1 MLNFDE
7 GGTCSF
13 FSEEK
18 KEPKKSRLA
27 VLPQMLLSSDVLGS
41 YIREGTL
48 LPCAA
53 CLVQSQRRFL
63 LPAFVAHAS
72 YNLT

>member
-1 MLNFDE
+1 MGDD

-27 VLPQMLLSSDVLGS
+27 VLPQIFLSSVVLGKL
-41 YIREGTL
+41 YIGSSDCFLSPLIRSK
-48 LPCAA
+48 
-53 CLVQSQRRFL
+53 SQRRFL